1 MRRGIYCRQYTQT
14 TPTANYFS
22 FQECLSIRVSMD
34 QVIALLS
41 QAIMVSCLTLCSKL
55 CQNCDSKNAKSS
67 HKIPIKAKLA
77 YHLLPSPE
85 NPLPS
90 WLVNLEDFRKLSGKT
105 VGDVSESTKII
116 LCERFCSHFFRSLH
130 IYSIIYIYT

>member
-14 TPTANYFS
+14 KPTANYFS

-34 QVIALLS
+34 QVIAPLS

-55 CQNCDSKNAKSS
+55 CQNCDPKNAKSS

-77 YHLLPSPE
+77 YHLLASP
-85 NPLPS
+85 
-90 WLVNLEDFRKLSGKT
+90 DK
-105 VGDVSESTKII
+105 
-116 LCERFCSHFFRSLH
+116 
-130 IYSIIYIYT
+130 SIIIDIVIQWLFMDYDTHDTLQFIGKYNPQTNHQHTLALQTDSMIPL